1 MVNPSR
7 ISLARRRNGLTHVE
21 LSTRVGVSA
30 QSLSNYEKSRQEPSA
45 EVVERLAHALG
56 FPVDFFYG
64 ADTDPIPPE
73 SVSFRARSKMRARQR
88 NMALSTAE
96 LLVEFHDWIIAQ
108 LRLPGPDLPTLDRPD
123 PATAAAMVRSRWALG
138 QAPISNMI
146 HLLEM
151 HGVRVFSL
159 GPDYQDVD
167 AFSFYRGSTP
177 FVFLST
183 GKTAE
188 RSRFDAAHELGHL
201 VLHCEERPVDRPQ
214 AEDEANTFARHFLMP
229 PDSVSAHMPHSPFVD
244 QIIRGKRIWKVSALA
259 LTYQLHDLGLL
270 TDWNYRQACI
280 ELGKRGYKTAEPG
293 GLATREASQ
302 LLEKVFRVLRAKGL
316 GLPQIAAQLDIPEVI
331 LTESVFGLTP
341 VVIHGQGGAAQ
352 SPRPPLSLVKP

>member
-7 ISLARRRNGLTHVE
+7 IVLARRRNGLTHVE
-21 LSTRVGVSA
+21 LSALVGVSA
-30 QSLSNYEKSRQEPSA
+30 QSLSNYEKSRQEPSTD
-45 EVVERLAHALG
+45 VIKRLAHALG
-56 FPVDFFYG
+56 FPVGFFHG
-64 ADTDPIPPE
+64 ADTDPIPAE
-73 SVSFRARSKMRARQR
+73 SVSFRARSKMRAHQR
-88 NMALSTAE
+88 NMALGTAE
-96 LLVEFHDWIIAQ
+96 LVVEFHDWITAQ
-108 LRLPGPDLPTLDRPD
+108 LRLPSPDLPTLDRPD
-123 PATAAAMVRSRWALG
+123 PATAAAMVRARWSLG

-146 HLLEM
+146 HLLEAR
-151 HGVRVFSL
+151 GVRVFSL
-159 GPDYQDVD
+159 GPSFQDVD

-183 GKTAE
+183 GKTPE

-229 PDSVSAHMPHSPFVD
+229 PDSVSAHMPQSPFVD

-259 LTYQLHDLGLL
+259 LTYQLHDLEML

-280 ELGKRGYKTAEPG
+280 ELGKRGYKSAEPG
-293 GLATREASQ
+293 GLTTRETSQ

-316 GLPQIAAQLDIPEVI
+316 TLPQIADQLDIPEAI

-341 VVIHGQGGAAQ
+341 VVIQGQRREAHLVRA
-352 SPRPPLSLVKP
+352 PLTLVKS